1 MPEVTPSAEYLASR
15 LPESTSILARQMPSA
30 SAMNER
36 PLLASRQAA
45 VASPHKLATPTVSHK
60 ARKRPSAASA
70 LSTASAGSR
79 PVDCTSRPSPARTF
93 SLKIGVGL
101 RVSAS

>member
-15 LPESTSILARQMPSA
+15 LPDSTSILVRQMRSA
-30 SAMNER
+30 SAMNTR

-60 ARKRPSAASA
+60 ARNRPSAASA
-70 LSTASAGSR
+70 FSTASAGASPLGCSSPPR
-79 PVDCTSRPSPARTF
+79 PPPHLFLQES
-93 SLKIGVGL
+93 GL
-101 RVSAS
+101 